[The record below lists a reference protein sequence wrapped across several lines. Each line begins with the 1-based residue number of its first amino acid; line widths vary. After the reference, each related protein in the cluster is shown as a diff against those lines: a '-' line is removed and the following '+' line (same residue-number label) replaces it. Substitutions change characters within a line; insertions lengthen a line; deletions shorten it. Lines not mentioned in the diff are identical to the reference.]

1 MTKRYLDQADS
12 FLLHAYGEFHYWGF
26 IFAAVLYC
34 FLFSLYNVY
43 LNFWQKVMHVNIVP
57 FYISFLMISL
67 VWNVEGGV
75 NGNISWFFASF
86 LTLVVMYLIEYFKII
101 ELK

>member
-1 MTKRYLDQADS
+1 
-12 FLLHAYGEFHYWGF
+12 
-26 IFAAVLYC
+26 
-34 FLFSLYNVY
+34 
-43 LNFWQKVMHVNIVP
+43 MHVNFVP

-75 NGNISWFFASF
+75 NGNFSWFFASF
-86 LTLVVMYLIEYFKII
+86 LTLIAMYLLEHFKII